1 MGACKT
7 VASRNGDTAM
17 SREAWGDEGD
27 VPQHGCETAAF
38 QELSKIRD
46 RLHKWT
52 CDFKSELNPDERGRI
67 GEALESV
74 DATLEL
80 LDVPL

>member
-1 MGACKT
+1 
-7 VASRNGDTAM
+7 M
-17 SREAWGDEGD
+17 SLEAWGDEGN
-27 VPQHGCETAAF
+27 VPQHGRDTAAF
-38 QELSKIRD
+38 QELSVIRD

-52 CDFKSELNPDERGRI
+52 CDYFRSELNPDEREKAT
-67 GEALESV
+67 EALEAI